1 MKRNGFLN
9 LLLAAALSSGAAFSG
24 SPSIGVANAA
34 GSFSLNN
41 AVVQGSS
48 DVFNG
53 ARLDTISS
61 PSEIHL
67 QSGADVRLS
76 SKSSGT
82 VFADHAVLERGAMRV
97 GNFDKYSVEVRQLQI
112 QADSPGSEAVVRLK
126 GNTVEVASLGGSVRV
141 GDGAS
146 MLTHVAA
153 GTKMSFQDAAA
164 GGRSGAQSGAQTGA
178 PSGRPKV
185 ASDTHVLYWFI
196 GVTAGAA
203 IAIGAIAAAKGKS
216 PF

>member
-9 LLLAAALSSGAAFSG
+9 VLLAAALSAGVAYPG
-24 SPSIGVANAA
+24 NPSIGVANAV

-41 AVVQGSS
+41 AVVQGTSE
-48 DVFNG
+48 VFDG
-53 ARLDTISS
+53 TRLDTASS

-82 VFADHAVLERGAMRV
+82 VFTDHAVLERGAMRV
-97 GNFDKYSVEVRQLQI
+97 GNFDKYPVEARKLQI
-112 QADSPGSEAVVRLK
+112 QADGPGSEAVVRLK
-126 GNTVEVASLGGSVRV
+126 GDTVEVASLGGSVRV
-141 GDGAS
+141 NDGAS

-164 GGRSGAQSGAQTGA
+164 QSGAQTGA
-178 PSGRPKV
+178 PSGKPRV

-196 GVTAGAA
+196 GVTASAA